1 VAAVKCG
8 RREVICLALTFTVGP
23 VPLRRFIPSLAALA
37 MLSTPLL
44 QAGAQRRPGVG
55 MGFYTTTGL
64 PSADVEVG
72 PVTSTTALAEAPLVS
87 VSLVLSAPVKK
98 SAKRAWIAGA
108 RLTPLG
114 VGNGDSCFVTPT
126 VTGCQDVRFEE
137 RAALLAGGSP
147 CPARPGPGGMLRDE
161 TRAATTSGR
170 SEAERLGE
178 ETGQATK
185 PEAAPAPASGWTGGG
200 AEPKARGKPS
210 SAAPSAAAPC
220 PMLMLA

>member
-1 VAAVKCG
+1 
-8 RREVICLALTFTVGP
+8 VICLALTFTVCP

-72 PVTSTTALAEAPLVS
+72 PVTSTTALAEAPLAS

-137 RAALLAGGSP
+137 RAALLAGGAFDIRSTVLRTMVG
-147 CPARPGPGGMLRDE
+147 PAWYSVQGEGARIGATLRLDY
-161 TRAATTSGR
+161 
-170 SEAERLGE
+170 
-178 ETGQATK
+178 
-185 PEAAPAPASGWTGGG
+185 AAPRLRG
-200 AEPKARGKPS
+200 ATPTLFFTRTFLGSQRGEGVAMSTLGVGLRWVRKQ
-210 SAAPSAAAPC
+210 
-220 PMLMLA
+220 